1 MSKAKIAGLGLVIL
15 ALFLFGFNFASILK
29 LAPEDKINSAI
40 PVSDAVLTAEKNVI
54 KQASGSKRSELEEQL
69 ANRLKLR
76 ALSCAK
82 GYSPS
87 WLTSREEVRE
97 NLDDHSCFI
106 DADKE
111 IARWLGIIR
120 AGLVLAEP
128 PLRPIPAKSPEY
140 IVADGSILNARFAEK
155 AGVALIE
162 TSQAV
167 EVIDFEGNK
176 PIFKE
181 TRESSMLG
189 SLSPNGRLFTVN
201 EGNRLKIRESESG
214 NVIAEIPAVRA
225 NQFFWIDERTGF
237 YSSSNSG
244 QVFLVDFLSGK
255 EIQVDA
261 VNRGTQFVAKVPGN
275 ENRFVLFSYNSVT
288 KIELVRTRTEPDV
301 RLVDD
306 KQLKSVY
313 WSGNVFNLTTDGG
326 KAFSFSSAGLTFVSL
341 DSLEV
346 ETIAFEPFYIRF
358 ASATPDP
365 NKLLLAGFTR
375 TLMGQREKYF
385 LFSISNQI
393 LMPINAPANQ
403 SRFVYM
409 PSIRKQAS
417 ISESKIATMAE
428 MPTQGAIPLSQFVS
442 DALQEVNQSKLDAFD
457 RQQAQGVIQG
467 QNGYGSY
474 SSQALTLGAPA
485 LVQVPAPAAPP
496 ASFSAG
502 YERPGGGVI
511 AQLARNAQIE
521 SVGVYQGPR
530 SGSLTADGRHMG
542 AVEVNIR
549 RSSKPIVLVLSAYEP
564 VQWKLKLAPGAQLRT
579 VLVSGYYPS
588 QVTGAGGAR
597 TVIIGRD
604 YAYKLGSAE
613 YNRLNQQVMMWTGRT
628 IDVFQGLYEGSSF
641 SAGG

>member
-1 MSKAKIAGLGLVIL
+1 MSKAKIAGLGLIVL
-15 ALFLFGFNFASILK
+15 TLFFFGFNFTSILK
-29 LAPEDKINSAI
+29 LTPEDKINSAMPI
-40 PVSDAVLTAEKNVI
+40 SDAVLTAEKNVI

-87 WLTSREEVRE
+87 WMTSKEEVRK

-106 DADKE
+106 NADKE

-128 PLRPIPAKSPEY
+128 PLRSIPAKSPKY
-140 IVADGSILNARFAEK
+140 IVADGGILNVRFADK

-162 TSQAV
+162 TGQSV

-181 TRESSMLG
+181 ARESGMLG
-189 SLSPNGRLFTVN
+189 ALSPNGRLFTVN

-214 NVIAEIPAVRA
+214 NVIVEIPAVRA

-244 QVFLVDFLSGK
+244 QAFLVDFLSGK

-261 VNRGTQFVAKVPGN
+261 VNRGAQFVAKVPEN

-288 KIELVRTRTEPDV
+288 KIELDRTRTEPEV
-301 RLVDD
+301 KLLDD
-306 KQLKSVY
+306 KQLKGVY
-313 WSGNVFNLTTDGG
+313 WSNNVLNLTADGG
-326 KAFSFSSAGLTFVSL
+326 KVFSISSAGVTFAPL

-346 ETIAFEPFYIRF
+346 EAISFEPFYIRF

-385 LFSISNQI
+385 LFSISNQV
-393 LMPINAPANQ
+393 LMPINAPANL
-403 SRFVYM
+403 SRFVYI
-409 PSIRKQAS
+409 PSIRQLAS
-417 ISESKIATMAE
+417 ISESKIATIVE
-428 MPTQGAIPLSQFVS
+428 MPTQEAIPLSQFIS

-467 QNGYGSY
+467 QTEYRSQL
-474 SSQALTLGAPA
+474 SSAWARAP
-485 LVQVPAPAAPP
+485 VPVSAPTAPP
-496 ASFSAG
+496 ASSSTG
-502 YERPGGGVI
+502 YERSGGGVI

-530 SGSLTADGRHMG
+530 SGPLTADGRHMG

-597 TVIIGRD
+597 TVVIGSD

-628 IDVFQGLYEGSSF
+628 IDVFQGLYEGASF
-641 SAGG
+641 SVGG

>member
-15 ALFLFGFNFASILK
+15 ALFLFGFNFTNILK

-87 WLTSREEVRE
+87 WLASGEEVRK
-97 NLDDHSCFI
+97 NLDDRSCFI

-162 TSQAV
+162 TGQAV

-244 QVFLVDFLSGK
+244 QVFLVDFLSGMA
-255 EIQVDA
+255 IPVDA
-261 VNRGTQFVAKVPGN
+261 VNRGAQFVAKVPGN
-275 ENRFVLFSYNSVT
+275 ENRFVLFSSNSVT
-288 KIELVRTRTEPDV
+288 KIELDRTRSVPDV

-306 KQLKSVY
+306 KQLKDAY
-313 WSGNVFNLTTDGG
+313 WSSNVFNLTADGS
-326 KAFSFSSAGLTFVSL
+326 KVISISSSGLTFVSL

-346 ETIAFEPFYIRF
+346 ETIAFEPFYIRL
-358 ASATPDP
+358 ASTTPDP
-365 NKLLLAGFTR
+365 NKLLLSGFTR
-375 TLMGQREKYF
+375 TLMGQREKYY

-393 LMPINAPANQ
+393 LMPISVPANP

-409 PSIRKQAS
+409 PSIRQLAS
-417 ISESKIATMAE
+417 ISESKIATIAE
-428 MPTQGAIPLSQFVS
+428 MPTQGAVPLSQFVS

-467 QNGYGSY
+467 QSGYRSY
-474 SSQALTLGAPA
+474 PSAAWAYGAP
-485 LVQVPAPAAPP
+485 VPIPAPAAPP
-496 ASFSAG
+496 ASFSTG
-502 YERPGGGVI
+502 YDRPGGGVI

-530 SGSLTADGRHMG
+530 SGPLTADGRHMG

-564 VQWKLKLAPGAQLRT
+564 VQWKLKLAPGAQLST

-604 YAYKLGSAE
+604 YAYKLGSTE

-641 SAGG
+641 SVGG